1 MLSPC
6 TLVISHCGLNSVV
19 FTGCLGLIFLYS
31 LSYLVSDLSGISR
44 KSMNVSMNRLNFRR
58 KEEVSSKK
66 CYKIKLFQIP
76 NFVIEAE

>member
-1 MLSPC
+1 
-6 TLVISHCGLNSVV
+6 VV

-66 CYKIKLFQIP
+66 YYKIKLFQIP